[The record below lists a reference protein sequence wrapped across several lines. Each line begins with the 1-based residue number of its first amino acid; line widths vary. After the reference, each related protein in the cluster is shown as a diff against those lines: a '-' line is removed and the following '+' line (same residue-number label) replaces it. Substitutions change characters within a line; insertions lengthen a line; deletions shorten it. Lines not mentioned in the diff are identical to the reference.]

1 MLQHKP
7 GWRQGVTR
15 SHPLTLEGRTW
26 EHRQQLILLL
36 WGLELLQSQ
45 LLALLMWELETAV
58 FPPQSTR
65 GIWKNPSSPQGWSKA
80 FSSGTQ
86 PNPLGSPESH
96 PLYLPSSHEA

>member
-1 MLQHKP
+1 MALAHTHSPMKEGP
-7 GWRQGVTR
+7 GSTG
-15 SHPLTLEGRTW
+15 S
-26 EHRQQLILLL
+26 QLIISI
-36 WGLELLQSQ
+36 WGLELFQSK

-86 PNPLGSPESH
+86 PNPPGRPESH
-96 PLYLPSSHEA
+96 LLYPPSSHEA